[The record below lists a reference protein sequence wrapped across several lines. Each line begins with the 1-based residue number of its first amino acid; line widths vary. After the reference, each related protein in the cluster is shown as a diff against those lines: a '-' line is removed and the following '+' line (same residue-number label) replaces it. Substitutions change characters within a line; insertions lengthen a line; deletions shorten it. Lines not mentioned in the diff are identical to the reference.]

1 MPEGNPSPELLN
13 SLSSLSNSTLSLK
26 GRRRVKNSR
35 FTRKK
40 AAFTLAE
47 VLITLGIIGIV
58 AAMTMPALM
67 TKTRDRELVSR
78 TKKTFSNI
86 QNAIL
91 AAQNSYG
98 TIGDNKAL
106 FDYDKGYTGVTQEF
120 AKFFNGAKVCK
131 NSKDKG
137 CAPYYYKLKYSTMR
151 ASDTSGTAGALN
163 ISTAKIILNDG
174 AVLAVVELTPN
185 CDQTRLETQYNSDGS
200 IKTDE
205 DGNPVKAN
213 HHVSYCAIVRFDVN
227 GPKLPNQFGADAYG
241 IIVYPD
247 KMKADTWTAGGGES
261 LKSILTGKG
270 ELTYK
275 NYTAGEKYDF

>member
-1 MPEGNPSPELLN
+1 M
-13 SLSSLSNSTLSLK
+13 
-26 GRRRVKNSR
+26 
-35 FTRKK
+35 RKF
-40 AAFTLAE
+40 AFTLAE

-106 FDYDKGYTGVTQEF
+106 FDYDKGYTGITQEF
-120 AKFFNGAKVCK
+120 AKFFNGAKVCQ

-137 CAPYYYKLKYSTMR
+137 CAPYYYKLKYATMR
-151 ASDTSGTAGALN
+151 AADTSGTAGAMN
-163 ISTAKIILNDG
+163 ISSAKIILNDG
-174 AVLAVVELTPN
+174 AVLAITELTPN
-185 CDQTRLETQYNSDGS
+185 CDNIREETKYESNGAIAVDG
-200 IKTDE
+200 
-205 DGNPVKAN
+205 DGNPVKFQN
-213 HHVSYCAIVRFDVN
+213 HVRYCAIIAFDVN
-227 GPKLPNQFGADAYG
+227 GPKLPNQFGADAYRLT
-241 IIVYPD
+241 VYPD
-247 KMKADTWTAGGGES
+247 KMSANSFAPTGGES